1 MTRKNRRGFTLV
13 EVMIAVSIMVI
24 MSAVITF
31 NSDFTKQTA
40 KREAERLFV
49 YLYRSMKKADRRRI
63 NFTFTPSPAH
73 VLLKWGNGRNEFF
86 WTSSGCA
93 YDHNFPGGECTYNA
107 RNKRSNT
114 GGTITVYGAD
124 GKKHYVILAGIN
136 EGRIRLSETR

>member
-24 MSAVITF
+24 MSAVIVL

-63 NFTFTPSPAH
+63 NFSFIPSPAH
-73 VLLKWGNGRNEFF
+73 VLLNWSNGRNEKLLA
-86 WTSSGCA
+86 SSGCA
-93 YDHNFPGGECTYNA
+93 YSNNFKDGECTYNA